1 MTKLPHMLHVRKF
14 CHFEGAARRLFWR
27 RAECTRTLCALT
39 MQPIKDISERLFF
52 FLNFPV

>member
-14 CHFEGAARRLFWR
+14 CYFVGAGGRPFLRRGEWS
-27 RAECTRTLCALT
+27 CTLCGPA
-39 MQPIKDISERLFF
+39 MHPIKDISERLFF